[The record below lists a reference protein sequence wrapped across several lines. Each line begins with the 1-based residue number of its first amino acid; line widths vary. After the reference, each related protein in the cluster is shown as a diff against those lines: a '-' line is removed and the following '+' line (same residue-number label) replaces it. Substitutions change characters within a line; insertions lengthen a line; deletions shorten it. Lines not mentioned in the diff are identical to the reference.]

1 VSLRYREVKTETLTK
16 RFRQGRWLFA
26 VALAAFLRGSPPLRA
41 FSFQEQAK
49 PEKSE
54 AQPESDKQTEGKQ
67 TDAKQTDGKQTKD
80 KQSKKESAE
89 AANALPAVLWRD
101 PGAIASLDLL
111 NGEGGAKDAP
121 DPHAEYTFI
130 KEDLNGTSPKFY
142 VQDSNG
148 VKWLVKLGVE
158 ARPETAASRLV
169 WAAGYY
175 TDEDYFL
182 PQIHVNGLPKLH
194 RKMFGASPQTGI
206 APNVRLKREGEG
218 FKKIENWDWFD
229 NPFAGKRELNGL
241 RALMA
246 LMNNWDLTTKNNK
259 VYVADNERHFLVSDL
274 GASFGKTQW
283 PPSRVPL
290 LPHATKGSLKDYEHS
305 KFMRAV
311 KGETVTFEMHT
322 TAPFFI
328 REFNHTY
335 FNEYK
340 EAERVERGIPIAD
353 AQWVGHLLA
362 QLTPQQIR
370 DAFRAAGYR
379 PDEVDGFA
387 KVVEKRIA
395 ALNQLKE

>member
-1 VSLRYREVKTETLTK
+1 M
-16 RFRQGRWLFA
+16 A
-26 VALAAFLRGSPPLRA
+26 ALLCGSPPLRA
-41 FSFQEQAK
+41 FSFLEQAK

-54 AQPESDKQTEGKQ
+54 AQPASDKQTN
-67 TDAKQTDGKQTKD
+67 D
-80 KQSKKESAE
+80 KQSKKERAE
-89 AANALPAVLWRD
+89 KANELPAALWRD
-101 PGAIASLDLL
+101 PGTIASLDLL

-121 DPHAEYTFI
+121 DPHADYTFI
-130 KEDLNGTSPKFY
+130 KEDLSGTSTKFN

-158 ARPETAASRLV
+158 ARPETAATRLV
-169 WAAGYY
+169 WAAGYF

-194 RKMFGASPQTGI
+194 RKMLGASPETGI
-206 APNVRLKREGEG
+206 APNVRLKREGDG
-218 FKKIENWDWFD
+218 LKKVENWDWFD
-229 NPFAGKRELNGL
+229 NPFVGTRELNGL
-241 RALMA
+241 RTLMA
-246 LMNNWDLTTKNNK
+246 LINNWDLTTKNNK
-259 VYVADNERHFLVSDL
+259 VYVADNERRFVVSDL

-305 KFMRAV
+305 KFIRSA

-328 REFNHTY
+328 RWASPGY
-335 FNEYK
+335 FHEYK
-340 EAERVERGIPIAD
+340 QAERLERGIPIGD
-353 AQWVGHLLA
+353 AQWMGHLLA

-370 DAFRAAGYR
+370 DAFRAGGYQ
-379 PDEVDGFA
+379 PAEVDGFA
-387 KVVEKRIA
+387 KVIEKRIA

>member
-1 VSLRYREVKTETLTK
+1 LC
-16 RFRQGRWLFA
+16 
-26 VALAAFLRGSPPLRA
+26 GSEPLRA

-54 AQPESDKQTEGKQ
+54 AQPESDKQTDNKQ
-67 TDAKQTDGKQTKD
+67 TNDKHPKD
-80 KQSKKESAE
+80 KQSKKERSQ

-101 PGAIASLDLL
+101 PGAIASRDLL
-111 NGEGGAKDAP
+111 DGEGGAKDAP

-130 KEDLNGTSPKFY
+130 KEDLSGTSTKFN

-148 VKWLVKLGVE
+148 VKSLVKLGVE
-158 ARPETAASRLV
+158 ARPETAATRLV
-169 WAAGYY
+169 WAVGYF

-182 PQIHVNGLPKLH
+182 PEIHVKGLPKLH
-194 RKMFGASPQTGI
+194 REMFGASPETGI
-206 APNVRLKREGEG
+206 AHDVRLKRESDGL
-218 FKKIENWDWFD
+218 KKVENWDWFD
-229 NPFAGKRELNGL
+229 NPFVNTRELNGL
-241 RALMA
+241 RVMMA
-246 LMNNWDLTTKNNK
+246 LINNWDLTTKNNK
-259 VYVADNERHFLVSDL
+259 VYVADSERHFVVSDL

-290 LPHATKGSLKDYEHS
+290 FPHATKSSLKDYEDS
-305 KFMRAV
+305 KFIRAV
-311 KGETVTFEMHT
+311 KGDTMAFEMHT

-328 REFNHTY
+328 REFDHSY
-335 FNEYK
+335 FNEYRQ
-340 EAERVERGIPIAD
+340 AEQVVRGIPIAD
-353 AQWVGHLLA
+353 AQWIGRLLA

-370 DAFRAAGYR
+370 DAFRAAGYQ